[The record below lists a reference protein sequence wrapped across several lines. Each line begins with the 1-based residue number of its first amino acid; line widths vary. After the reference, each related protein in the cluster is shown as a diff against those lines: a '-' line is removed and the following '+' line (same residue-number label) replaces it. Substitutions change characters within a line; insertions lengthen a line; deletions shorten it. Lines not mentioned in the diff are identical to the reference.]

1 MRTRLGPGS
10 LFCCFAELIALS
22 ALSRQKAG
30 AVSTVLRDFQ
40 GANDDA
46 STELPRD
53 KERKVVLVKAY
64 GSVRIILCHSIQFN
78 RIDFF
83 SLNCD
88 PTHYAV

>member
-1 MRTRLGPGS
+1 MRTLLGS

-46 STELPRD
+46 STELYRAI
-53 KERKVVLVKAY
+53 KKVVLVNAY

-83 SLNCD
+83 SINCD